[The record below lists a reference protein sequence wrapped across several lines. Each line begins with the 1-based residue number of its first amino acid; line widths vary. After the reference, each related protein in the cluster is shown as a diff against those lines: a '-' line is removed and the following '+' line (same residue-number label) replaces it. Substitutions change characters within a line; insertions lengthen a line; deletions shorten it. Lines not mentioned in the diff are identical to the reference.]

1 MSKYHAPN
9 HAQMITA
16 VKPGDRYYRIRRK
29 RAPFWLQQICYA
41 VLVLILLIISFGS
54 LFVIAEALSTRIVK

>member
-29 RAPFWLQQICYA
+29 RAPFWLQQLAYA
-41 VLVLILLIISFGS
+41 VMVLILLIASFAGV
-54 LFVIAEALSTRIVK
+54 FVIAEALSTRIVK